1 MTVSEVS
8 FEVWIA
14 MLLNRTVNN
23 SDSFS
28 FHHLLELARAD
39 KLYRAA
45 VFNHFIVSINI
56 RIQSIFI
63 TNDGGN

>member
-28 FHHLLELARAD
+28 FHHLLELVRAD

-45 VFNHFIVSINI
+45 VFNHVIVSINI
-56 RIQSIFI
+56 RILSIFI